1 MSQIVLSSI
10 VLILSQVLPML
21 GVAVGSE
28 QLTNAI
34 QTIIA
39 IVAGLYIWYRRVS
52 HGDVTAAGV
61 RK

>member
-1 MSQIVLSSI
+1 MSQIVLSSL

-21 GVAVGSE
+21 GVEVGSE
-28 QLTNAI
+28 QLTNTI

-39 IVAGLYIWYRRVS
+39 IVAGLYIWYRRVRR
-52 HGDVTAAGV
+52 GDVNAVGG